1 MKLRLSPIIGLLLAT
16 AACSPTGPDRFKS
29 SEGSG
34 RHSPLGSGGDGATSN
49 GGSHEGGSGGDAST
63 GVGGWNLGKASPPCD
78 AGPSSAALD
87 IPAGHPRIWWTPD
100 RLAAA
105 KAWYAGNAFTPTPDD
120 PLELSLHYVLTGN
133 TTSARAAIDQL
144 MALDFPLSGTAS
156 DPFRW
161 YGEWA
166 IVTYDWCYDQM
177 TDSERATIMTR
188 WNAAVAHWNAASWG
202 AVGMEAD
209 NYYWGYL
216 RNSLLWGM
224 ATFHDNPQAQG
235 FIDAAL
241 QTRFVD
247 SFLPYAAKDGSG
259 GVSTEG
265 TEYGRYMF
273 DYPVMAFTSA
283 QNLGRALFSETN
295 FYCEAVYY
303 LVYTTTPGVTTRTV
317 AGNVIEGMDLFPF
330 SDDQNFATGPLASS
344 DYYGS
349 FANTMAMTWPDNAVG
364 QHARAWI
371 QLAKAP
377 VPLHVQAVD
386 PGGKSASFEGLPLDY
401 YAPGPGYH
409 YARTTWGADAT
420 TLSVQMGHP
429 GEVGHSHIDAG
440 NFQMWRGGRWL
451 TREST
456 GYADSLVGYGG
467 ASVESDDFSAHNVVA
482 FQGRALATGSSIEG
496 PPVVVRLETQ
506 PDYSYAA
513 VDLSKAFR
521 AHDPG
526 HPERDTPWS
535 SSVVRE
541 FLFVRPLET
550 LVVFD
555 RMTSQT
561 AAGVD
566 ASDVVKAS
574 LLHFE
579 AAPTIVDANHVLG
592 KNGDQALAVTTLLPS
607 APTYKVTN
615 EGGVGQHRLDIE
627 TSGAPESYFLNV
639 LQGRD
644 ATAADVVATMLDDA
658 EHYTITLKHPTAG
671 TAVLVLDKG
680 PKSSGGSF
688 AFSAHGAPGTTTP
701 LRADVQQIH
710 VGKEGPYW
718 SP

>member
-1 MKLRLSPIIGLLLAT
+1 MTLRSAPLIVMLLAT
-16 AACSPTGPDRFKS
+16 AACSNSPGTGFKS
-29 SEGSG
+29 S
-34 RHSPLGSGGDGATSN
+34 PGSGGGTIA
-49 GGSHEGGSGGDAST
+49 GSGGSDPAGSGGGATT
-63 GVGGWNLGKASPPCD
+63 GTGNGAGAGAGGWNLGVESPPCE
-78 AGPSSAALD
+78 AGTSAATLD
-87 IPAGHPRIWWTPD
+87 IPSGHPRLWWTAD

-105 KAWYAGNAFTPTPDD
+105 KTWVHDNAFTPSSDD
-120 PLELSLHYVLTGN
+120 PLELSLDYVLNGN
-133 TTSARAAIDQL
+133 VTSARAAIDQL
-144 MALDFPLSGTAS
+144 MALDIPLSGTAS

-166 IVTYDWCYDQM
+166 IVTYDWCFDQM
-177 TDSERATIMTR
+177 TSSERATILSR
-188 WNAAVAHWNAASWG
+188 WNAAVAYWNAASWG

-224 ATFHDNPQAQG
+224 ATFGENPQAQG
-235 FIDAAL
+235 FIDAAMN
-241 QTRFVD
+241 TRFES
-247 SFLPYAAKDGSG
+247 SFLPYAKKDGRG

-273 DYPVMAFTSA
+273 DYPVIAFASA
-283 QNLGRALFSETN
+283 ENFGKKLFAETN

-303 LVYTTTPGVTTRTV
+303 MIYATSPAKTTRTV
-317 AGNVIEGMDLFPF
+317 AGNLVEGMDLFPF
-330 SDDQNFATGPLASS
+330 SDDQNFETTPLASS

-349 FANTMAMTWPDNAVG
+349 FANQMAMSWPNNAVG

-371 QLAKAP
+371 QHAEAP
-377 VPLHVQAVD
+377 VALHVQAVD
-386 PGGKSASFEGLPLDY
+386 PGGTSKSFDGLPLDY
-401 YAPGPGYH
+401 FAPGPGYH
-409 YARTTWGADAT
+409 YARTGWGTDAT
-420 TLSVQMGHP
+420 TLNVQMGHP

-440 NFQMWRGGRWL
+440 NFQLWRGGRWL

-456 GYADSLVGYGG
+456 GYADTLVGYGG
-467 ASVESDDFSAHNVVA
+467 ASVQSDDFSAHNVVA
-482 FQGRALATGSSIEG
+482 FQGRSLATGSNIEG
-496 PPVVVRLETQ
+496 PPEVIRLETQ

-521 AHDPG
+521 AHDSG

-550 LVVFD
+550 LLVFD

-561 AAGVD
+561 ADGVD
-566 ASDVVKAS
+566 ESDVVKAS
-574 LLHFE
+574 LVHFE
-579 AAPTIVDANHVLG
+579 NPPTIVDGTHVVAV
-592 KNGDQALAVTTLLPS
+592 NGDQALALTTLVPAAPS
-607 APTYKVTN
+607 YTVTD

-639 LQGRD
+639 MQAKD
-644 ATAADVVATMLDDA
+644 ATGVDVVASVAEDA
-658 EHYTITLKHPTAG
+658 KRFTVTLKHPTAG
-671 TAVLVLDKG
+671 TATVVLEKG
-680 PKSSGGSF
+680 TKSAGGTF
-688 AFSAHGAPGTTTP
+688 AFTGHGTQT
-701 LRADVQQIH
+701 LRSSVQKIQ